1 MKNFK
6 FLNKDVDDALNL
18 DYFEADRKMM
28 LILIVH
34 ALFAI
39 FITSSYYD
47 AIELGVMGSGVLLLL
62 TSIAFVTLRG
72 TLWFRLIAALAVMG
86 FSALYIQQHLGR
98 IEMHFHVFIGLAIL
112 TIYKDTLPMITA
124 SVGIIVH
131 HFLFNWFQS
140 QHLFFE
146 DQPIMIFSYGCGIE
160 YVYLH
165 GVMVVAEAI
174 VLSYIIHTQRV
185 QFLKAV
191 EAKKALDYTN
201 DKLEKL
207 NLHLEEEVRNR
218 TADLEIS
225 LDKQIEMSEELKKA
239 KDEADSA
246 NRLKSEF
253 LANMSHE
260 IRTPLNAV
268 IGFADLLEQRISE
281 PKEIGYLQAIKNG
294 GRTLLTLIND
304 ILDLSKIEAGHMK
317 IELHPLHLPPF
328 IRDVS
333 TLFEESAKKKKIT
346 LDYIIDEKVPEWV
359 IADEIH
365 IRQILLNLLS
375 NALKF
380 THNGGIR
387 FEVKVHRCQDGVCTL
402 KFEVHDSGIGISV
415 SDQSKI
421 FDAFVQNEG
430 QDTRQ
435 YGGTG
440 LGLSICQKLAH
451 LMGGEMSIE
460 SELGSGSTFTL
471 VLHDIEISD
480 PLVIENVSDTMES
493 NIAFEEASI
502 LIVDDIL
509 DNRTLLKEVLSDFG
523 FGIDEASDGMVA
535 IEKMREKSYD
545 LVLMDIR
552 MPNLDGWGAIAM
564 IRNELRQSVP
574 VIAVT
579 ASVMK
584 HDYTRLSETFE
595 GILEKPI
602 NRSALIH
609 ALSKFLP
616 SVIEKKELTDT
627 VNISASHMGNI
638 GEIIEPLKNL
648 SGKAMNALQSGDLD
662 DAIALGKEIQLL
674 GNQANSEVIA
684 EYGRKL
690 LQSAEVFDIE
700 SVERMLKGYNAQLS
714 QWEVR

>member
-1 MKNFK
+1 MNSFK
-6 FLNKDVDDALNL
+6 FLNKDVEEALNL
-18 DYFEADRKMM
+18 DYHEADRKMM

-34 ALFAI
+34 AIFALFV
-39 FITSSYYD
+39 TSSYYD
-47 AIELGVMGSGVLLLL
+47 TVELGMMGSSVLLLL
-62 TSIAFVTLRG
+62 SSIAYITLRG

-112 TIYKDTLPMITA
+112 TIYKDVLPMIAA
-124 SVGIIVH
+124 SIGIIVH

-140 QHLFFE
+140 QNLYLDGH
-146 DQPIMIFSYGCGIE
+146 PIMIFSYGCGIE

-165 GVMVVAEAI
+165 GMMVVAEAF
-174 VLSYIIHTQRV
+174 VLGYIIHAQTE
-185 QFLKAV
+185 QFLKMVA
-191 EAKKALDYTN
+191 ARKALDQSN
-201 DKLEKL
+201 AKLEEL

-218 TADLEIS
+218 TADLERS
-225 LDKQIEMSEELKKA
+225 LDKQIEMSEDLKKA

-281 PKEIGYLQAIKNG
+281 PKEVGYLQAIKNG

-328 IRDVS
+328 IRDIAN
-333 TLFEESAKKKKIT
+333 LFIESAKKKGIA
-346 LDYIIDEKVPEWV
+346 LSYAIDPKVPEWV

-380 THNGGIR
+380 THEGGVNFEIKADVCHEGICTLR
-387 FEVKVHRCQDGVCTL
+387 FEVQ
-402 KFEVHDSGIGISV
+402 DSGIGIST

-430 QDTRQ
+430 QDSRK

-451 LMGGEMSIE
+451 LMSGEMTIE
-460 SELGSGSTFTL
+460 SELDHGSTFTL
-471 VLHDIEISD
+471 ILHDVEISE
-480 PLVIENVSDTMES
+480 PLLIEDMSDRIQSLIT
-493 NIAFEEASI
+493 FEASSI
-502 LIVDDIL
+502 LIVDDIA
-509 DNRTLLKEVLSDFG
+509 DNRTLLKEVLNDFG
-523 FGIDEASDGMVA
+523 FRIDEASDGMIA
-535 IEKMREKSYD
+535 IEKMKEQKYD

-564 IRNELRQSVP
+564 IRNKLHQSIP

-584 HDYTRLSETFE
+584 HDYTRLIDAFD

-602 NRSALIH
+602 NRNALIH
-609 ALSKFLP
+609 MLSKFIP
-616 SVIEKKELTDT
+616 SVIVEDKPNDDVSLSVLDFGGIT
-627 VNISASHMGNI
+627 
-638 GEIIEPLKNL
+638 EIIESLKNL
-648 SGKAMNALQSGDLD
+648 SPKAASALLSGDLN
-662 DAIALGKEIQLL
+662 DAIALGKEIESL
-674 GNQANSEVIA
+674 GTEADSEVIA
-684 EYGRKL
+684 EFGRKL
-690 LQSAEVFDIE
+690 VQSAEIFDIE
-700 SVERMLKGYNAQLS
+700 SVERTLKGYNEQLS
-714 QWEVR
+714 QWEGR

>member
-1 MKNFK
+1 MNNFK
-6 FLNKDVDDALNL
+6 FFNKDVEEALNV
-18 DYFEADRKMM
+18 DYYEADRKMM

-39 FITSSYYD
+39 FVTSSYYD
-47 AIELGVMGSGVLLLL
+47 TVEMGMIGSGVLLLL
-62 TSIAFVTLRG
+62 TSVAYVTLRG

-112 TIYKDTLPMITA
+112 TVYKDTLPMITA
-124 SVGIIVH
+124 SIGIIVH

-140 QHLFFE
+140 QNLYI
-146 DQPIMIFSYGCGIE
+146 DGQPIMIFSYGCGIE

-174 VLSYIIHTQRV
+174 VLSYIIHAQRV
-185 QFLKAV
+185 QFIKAV

-207 NLHLEEEVRNR
+207 NLHLEEEVRIR

-317 IELHPLHLPPF
+317 IEMHPLHLSPF
-328 IRDVS
+328 IRDIAN
-333 TLFEESAKKKKIT
+333 LFEESAKKKGIALGYT
-346 LDYIIDEKVPEWV
+346 IDEKIPEWV

-380 THNGGIR
+380 THEGGVR
-387 FEVKVHRCQDGVCTL
+387 FEIKANLCREGICSL
-402 KFEVHDSGIGISV
+402 RFEVHDSGIGISA

-440 LGLSICQKLAH
+440 LGLSICKKLAH
-451 LMGGEMSIE
+451 LMGGEMNIE

-471 VLHDIEISD
+471 VLHNIEISD
-480 PLVIENVSDTMES
+480 PLLIESNSDTLES
-493 NIAFEEASI
+493 NIAFEAASI
-502 LIVDDIL
+502 LIVDDIS
-509 DNRTLLKEVLSDFG
+509 DNRTLLKEVLRDFG

-535 IEKMREKSYD
+535 IEKMRENRYD

-552 MPNLDGWGAIAM
+552 MPNLDGWGAMAM
-564 IRNELRQSVP
+564 IRDELRQSVP

-584 HDYTRLSETFE
+584 HDYTRLSERFD

-609 ALSKFLP
+609 MLSKFLP
-616 SVIEKKELTDT
+616 SVVKNDEPKDQGNLS
-627 VNISASHMGNI
+627 VSSMGQI
-638 GEIIEPLKNL
+638 AEIIEPLKNL
-648 SGKAMNALQSGDLD
+648 SDKATNALQSGDLE
-662 DAIALGKEIQLL
+662 DAIALGNEMHTL
-674 GNQANSEVIA
+674 GIQANSEVIA

-700 SVERMLKGYNAQLS
+700 SVERMLKGYNEQLS

>member
-6 FLNKDVDDALNL
+6 FLDKDVEEALNI
-18 DYFEADRKMM
+18 DYYEADRKMM

-34 ALFAI
+34 AVFAVLV
-39 FITSSYYD
+39 TSRYYD
-47 AIELGVMGSGVLLLL
+47 TVELGMVGSGVLLLL
-62 TSIAFVTLRG
+62 TSIAYINLKG

-112 TIYKDTLPMITA
+112 TIYKDVLPMIVA
-124 SVGIIVH
+124 SVGIIIH
-131 HFLFNWFQS
+131 HFLFNWFQF
-140 QHLFFE
+140 QNLYVDGH
-146 DQPIMIFSYGCGIE
+146 PIMIFSYGCGIE

-174 VLSYIIHTQRV
+174 VLSSIIHAQRV
-185 QFLKAV
+185 QFLKAI

-201 DKLEKL
+201 EKLEKL
-207 NLHLEEEVRNR
+207 NLHLEDEVRLR
-218 TADLEIS
+218 TADLKIS
-225 LDKQIEMSEELKKA
+225 LDKQIELSEELKKA

-317 IELHPLHLPPF
+317 IELNPLHLPPF
-328 IRDVS
+328 IRDVAN
-333 TLFEESAKKKKIT
+333 LFEESAKKKGIT
-346 LDYIIDEKVPEWV
+346 LSYAIDEKVPEWV

-380 THNGGIR
+380 THEGGVR
-387 FEVKVHRCQDGVCTL
+387 FEVKAVVCQEGICTL
-402 KFEVHDSGIGISV
+402 RFEVKDSGIGISAR
-415 SDQSKI
+415 DQAKI

-430 QDTRQ
+430 QDSRK

-440 LGLSICQKLAH
+440 LGLSICQKLAR
-451 LMGGEMSIE
+451 LMDGEMSIE
-460 SELGSGSTFTL
+460 SELAQGSMFTL
-471 VLHDIEISD
+471 TLHDVEISD
-480 PLVIENVSDTMES
+480 PLLIEDRGEITHSLIRFD
-493 NIAFEEASI
+493 AASI
-502 LIVDDIL
+502 LIVDDIT

-523 FGIDEASDGMVA
+523 FRIDEASDGIVA
-535 IEKMREKSYD
+535 IDKMREQNYD

-552 MPNLDGWGAIAM
+552 MPNLDGWGAIRM
-564 IRNELRQSVP
+564 IRNELHSSVP

-584 HDYTRLSETFE
+584 HDYARLSEAFD

-609 ALSKFLP
+609 TLSKFLP
-616 SVIEKKELTDT
+616 SVVAEDAPKISVPLSASGTGSIEK
-627 VNISASHMGNI
+627 
-638 GEIIEPLKNL
+638 IIESLRNL
-648 SGKAMNALQSGDLD
+648 SSKAASALSSGDLE
-662 DAIALGKEIQLL
+662 DAIALGKEIESL
-674 GNQANSEVIA
+674 GDEADSEVIA
-684 EYGRKL
+684 EFGRKL

-700 SVERMLKGYNAQLS
+700 SVEGMLKGYNGQLLR
-714 QWEVR
+714 WEGK